1 MIVSIHV
8 YDDGD
13 VELTRLVRKPK
24 FPDGND
30 IVIVDDEARL
40 KAELL
45 DYGQSEDR
53 IDEALLRLKTEEL
66 VTV

>member
-13 VELTRLVRKPK
+13 CELTRLERKPK
-24 FPDGND
+24 FPED

-45 DYGQSEDR
+45 DYGQPEDR

>member
-13 VELTRLVRKPK
+13 CELTRLEHKPT
-24 FPDGND
+24 FPDD
-30 IVIVDDEARL
+30 IVIVDDEAKL

-45 DYGQSEDR
+45 SYGQPEVR
-53 IDEALLRLKTEEL
+53 IDEALKRLATETC
-66 VTV
+66 VTI

>member
-13 VELTRLVRKPK
+13 VELTKLEQKPT
-24 FPDGND
+24 FPDD
-30 IVIVDDEARL
+30 IVIVNDEARL
-40 KAELL
+40 KEELL
-45 DYGQSEDR
+45 SYGQPEDR
-53 IDEALLRLKTEEL
+53 IDEALKSLATEDT